1 MMVSD
6 KMLLTE
12 LKEQLSAVSSEA
24 RSWIDENCT
33 NIGSPGEIYL
43 TFSMV
48 PRFVP
53 RNSFPAAETARF
65 FSLLQEFGHNPDNWT
80 CDQVGRLIVLLS
92 AGSFEKETFV
102 AIIRQLLDTA
112 DVYEQVSIYK
122 SLMFLPF
129 KDLLTQRVVDGVRT
143 NINDVFEA
151 IALENAYPGTYF
163 DELAWNQLVLK
174 SLFTAK
180 PIRKIIGIDRRNNP
194 RLAKMALGLAHERW
208 AAGRMVN
215 PDLWR
220 LMDGYLNEKNT
231 DEIKRLLSGTDMEKK
246 AAILLCRN
254 SNEPAIARL
263 VDAGITVD
271 YTWDDI
277 H

>member
-1 MMVSD
+1 MIVSD
-6 KMLLTE
+6 EILIGE
-12 LKEQLSAVSSEA
+12 LKDQLCAINPEI
-24 RSWIDENCT
+24 RSWLNENCARLV
-33 NIGSPGEIYL
+33 SPGEIYL

-53 RNSFPAAETARF
+53 RNSFQAGETGRF
-65 FSLLQEFGHNPDNWT
+65 HILLRELGHNPDNWT

-92 AGSFEKETFV
+92 AGRFEGESFA

-112 DVYEQVSIYK
+112 DIYEQVSIYK

-129 KDLLTQRVVDGVRT
+129 KDLLVERVVDGVRT

-163 DELAWNQLVLK
+163 EELAWNQLVLK
-174 SLFTAK
+174 ALFTSK
-180 PIRKIIGIDRRNNP
+180 PIRKIIGIDKRNNP
-194 RLAKMALGLAHERW
+194 RLARMALGLAHERR

-220 LMDGYLNEKNT
+220 LMRGYLDEKNIE
-231 DEIKRLLSGTDMEKK
+231 EIKRLLSGTDMEKK
-246 AAILLCRN
+246 AAILLCREAV
-254 SNEPAIARL
+254 EPAIAGL
-263 VDAGITVD
+263 IATDTVVDF
-271 YTWDDI
+271 TWDDI
-277 H
+277 N